1 MSKDT
6 PTDLPKSTKEETK
19 PAFEAAL
26 EQLQTTVKRLES
38 GELSLEQ
45 SLQQFEEGV
54 RLTRQCQE
62 QLSAAERRVEILMNS
77 KPELQPFPTNQKG

>member
-1 MSKDT
+1 MSNEAKT
-6 PTDLPKSTKEETK
+6 EAK

-45 SLQQFEEGV
+45 SLQHFEEGV
-54 RLTRQCQE
+54 RLTRFCQE